1 MYNFFVE
8 EGAKTSGGYEIT
20 GADHNHIANVL
31 RMKPGD
37 EIYVSCGGR
46 TDLCRVESIDA
57 SSVFVS
63 ITEENAISTEL
74 PAILTLFQGIPKGDR
89 MELLVQKTVEL
100 GVSRIV
106 PVEMKR
112 CVVKLDEKRKNSK
125 TARWQAIAE
134 SAAKQA
140 KRNVIPEVCAPVS
153 FGKMLEEAA
162 KLDLFIVPYEN
173 THGMAGTKEVL
184 AGLKK
189 GMSVGVL
196 IGPEGGFERD
206 EIEKALAAGGKT
218 ISLGARILRTETAA
232 IAAVG
237 MIGFTL
243 ETKED

>member
-1 MYNFFVE
+1 MPSVHTVLEKLRHAENGEKLFFSLTEFCE
-8 EGAKTSGGYEIT
+8 EEKAFLSGEEI
-20 GADHNHIANVL
+20 
-31 RMKPGD
+31 
-37 EIYVSCGGR
+37 VSV
-46 TDLCRVESIDA
+46 CREKS
-57 SSVFVS
+57 
-63 ITEENAISTEL
+63 L
-74 PAILTLFQGIPKGDR
+74 QLFL
-89 MELLVQKTVEL
+89 E
-100 GVSRIV
+100 
-106 PVEMKR
+106 
-112 CVVKLDEKRKNSK
+112 
-125 TARWQAIAE
+125 IAE